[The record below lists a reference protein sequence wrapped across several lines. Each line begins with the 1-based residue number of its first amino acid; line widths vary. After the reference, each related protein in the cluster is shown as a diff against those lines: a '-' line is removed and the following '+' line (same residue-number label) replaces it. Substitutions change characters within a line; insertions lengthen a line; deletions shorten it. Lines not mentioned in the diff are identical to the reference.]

1 MPHFLNRQN
10 LDRIESKVRPYF
22 ESTSSHRFRQSKD
35 LQYSFM
41 YFHFIKAFEM
51 EKKQAYYDSL
61 WDRYLDTDHDG
72 ILNANELRTLA
83 SIVYKDNVN
92 DEYESRNCH
101 DFRNIEK
108 LRNCLTPEIETV
120 ETYSDLFN
128 EYERVTKRRKFITY
142 PLSNRS
148 DNPSLVRLLSIN
160 SVVLLQ
166 RMWRIDSTSYLDS
179 LKCGILLWYLR

>member
-1 MPHFLNRQN
+1 
-10 LDRIESKVRPYF
+10 
-22 ESTSSHRFRQSKD
+22 
-35 LQYSFM
+35 
-41 YFHFIKAFEM
+41 M

-83 SIVYKDNVN
+83 SIVYKDDVN